1 MQKILIIED
10 DETFISFI
18 QELAL
23 DYVGFVEVTILNP
36 KSLSFEFI
44 LSSMDSNQYGYLLID
59 HNYCELNYTGKDL
72 VERSNFTGKIYS
84 ISGDKK
90 YTEYCTKYIGK
101 LGLTEFFENF
111 THELSTCNA

>member
-18 QELAL
+18 EELSS
-23 DYVGFVEVTILNP
+23 DYLEYVQVTIVNP
-36 KSLSFEFI
+36 KNISFEFI
-44 LSSMDSNQYGYLLID
+44 LSYMDSNQYGYILID
-59 HNYCELNYTGKDL
+59 HNYSELNYTGKDL
-72 VERSNFTGKIYS
+72 VEKSNCTGKIFS

-101 LGLTEFFENF
+101 LGLIEFFENF